1 MRSIRAFQGFHDADV
16 QNTAFPRLPGRN
28 RDASPSLAFAKP
40 ECTKLYYSVNDY
52 GKEGPSRDA
61 EALLDKYI
69 QKWAQEKGVKNYKA
83 GKKDVT
89 CELFLDAIV
98 FNEYT
103 CQAKADVCWSR
114 IRGAAFAC
122 ARVAPPAHAGRS
134 RHRAA
139 LPITVIKGIVKARKI
154 DIRPFF

>member
-1 MRSIRAFQGFHDADV
+1 M
-16 QNTAFPRLPGRN
+16 L
-28 RDASPSLAFAKP
+28 PSLAFAKP

-103 CQAKADVCWSR
+103 CQAKADVCWTPAKTCAAEVSGPRLSGALSAASSR
-114 IRGAAFAC
+114 RQRIPARPLFAWTF
-122 ARVAPPAHAGRS
+122 S
-134 RHRAA
+134 
-139 LPITVIKGIVKARKI
+139 
-154 DIRPFF
+154 

>member
-1 MRSIRAFQGFHDADV
+1 MPMS
-16 QNTAFPRLPGRN
+16 TTRLLLVACAVAMLPSV
-28 RDASPSLAFAKP
+28 ASAKQ

-69 QKWAQEKGVKNYKA
+69 QKWALEKGVKTYKA

-103 CQAKADVCWSR
+103 CQAKADVCWTP
-114 IRGAAFAC
+114 AKAPAKT
-122 ARVAPPAHAGRS
+122 AVAH
-134 RHRAA
+134 
-139 LPITVIKGIVKARKI
+139 
-154 DIRPFF
+154 